1 MQPGVPLIKYQTEFY
16 DERRHP
22 EPYPEQARL
31 PGIRGSAKNLRKL
44 PRLQAR
50 TLMTQQLLLDL
61 LLPSLPTLEN
71 YVVGNNGAAVQALM
85 ECRPGRAVYLWGA
98 PGSGRT
104 HLLHALGSAEQA
116 AYYSAAQANGTLQEL
131 ATSDTF
137 TVRTVAVDD
146 VDQLDANGQAALFA
160 LYNRWRETAST
171 DQAFILVL
179 AGSHAPVAMPVR
191 EDLRTRLGWDLV
203 FRLEQLSDE
212 NRAQALQTRAHER
225 GLSLS
230 PEVISW
236 VLTHYERDMSRLSAL
251 VDALDRYSLERH
263 RAITLP
269 LLKDLLAS
277 NAQPRITS

>member
-1 MQPGVPLIKYQTEFY
+1 
-16 DERRHP
+16 
-22 EPYPEQARL
+22 
-31 PGIRGSAKNLRKL
+31 
-44 PRLQAR
+44 
-50 TLMTQQLLLDL
+50 
-61 LLPSLPTLEN
+61 
-71 YVVGNNGAAVQALM
+71 
-85 ECRPGRAVYLWGA
+85 
-98 PGSGRT
+98 
-104 HLLHALGSAEQA
+104 LHALGSAEQA
-116 AYYSAAQANGTLQEL
+116 AYYSATQANSNLQEL

-146 VDQLDANGQAALFA
+146 VDQLDANGQAALFT

-212 NRAQALQTRAHER
+212 NRAQALQTRANER

-236 VLTHYERDMSRLSAL
+236 VLTHYERDMSRLTAL